1 MLAFIGLATIV
12 LVVGFLLVGKMSP
25 IVALTL
31 VPIAGAL
38 LAGFGPEALGE
49 FFNSGLARV
58 MQIATMFVFAIT
70 FFGVLQD
77 TGLFG
82 PIING
87 LIRLTRGH
95 VVAVT
100 VGTALVG
107 VLAHL
112 DGAGA
117 TTFLLTVPALLPLYL
132 RLGMSRYLMLMMLAL
147 GAGIAN
153 MLPWAGPLGR
163 TAAVTGIEVTA
174 LWKPLIPIQLI
185 GVLLLVVLAFVLGLR
200 EQRRVRLAGVTADVE
215 AEELV
220 NTAVTPTADERAL
233 ERPSL
238 LAVNGLLFLAVIAA
252 LVSGIL
258 PPALIFMTGL
268 SLVLLINYPD
278 VETQMQ
284 RIYAHAPSALL
295 MGAIILSAGTF
306 LGIMDGSG
314 MLRAMAAAVVNVLP
328 EAAVANLHLIV
339 GVVGMPLELLL
350 STDAFYFALMPVV
363 LEVMGPTA
371 LPQDQIVYAMVIGN
385 IIGTFASPFSPA
397 LWLALGLARAD
408 IGTHLRYSFFWMW
421 GFSLVVFGVAMTL
434 GLF

>member
-1 MLAFIGLATIV
+1 MLAFIGLVTIV
-12 LVVGFLLVGKMSP
+12 LVVGFLLLGKMSP

-38 LAGFGPEALGE
+38 LAGFGPEALTE
-49 FFNSGLARV
+49 FFNDGLARV

-77 TGLFG
+77 TGLFR

-100 VGTALVG
+100 AGTALVG

-117 TTFLLTVPALLPLYL
+117 TTFLLTVPALLPLYM
-132 RLGMSRYLMLMMLAL
+132 RLGMSRYLMLMMLAI

-163 TAAVTGIEVTA
+163 AAAVTGLDVTD
-174 LWKPLIPIQLI
+174 LWQPLIQVQLI
-185 GVLLLVVLAFVLGLR
+185 GVVLLLGLAVGLGLR
-200 EQRRVRLAGVTADVE
+200 EQRRIRAAGGPAP
-215 AEELV
+215 AEGHEV
-220 NTAVTPTADERAL
+220 GGVAATADEAAL
-233 ERPSL
+233 ERRAL
-238 LAVNGLLFLAVIAA
+238 LPVNGALFLAVIAA
-252 LVSGIL
+252 LVTGIL
-258 PPALIFMTGL
+258 PPALIFMIGL
-268 SLVLLINYPD
+268 SVVLLINYPQ
-278 VETQMQ
+278 VEMQMN
-284 RIYAHAPSALL
+284 RIRAHAPSALL
-295 MGAIILSAGTF
+295 MGAIILAAGTF
-306 LGIMDGSG
+306 LGIMDGTG
-314 MLRAMAAAVVNVLP
+314 MLRAMAVAMVSVLP
-328 EAAVANLHLIV
+328 ESAVGNLHIIV
-339 GVVGMPLELLL
+339 GLIGMPLELVL
-350 STDAFYFALMPVV
+350 STDAFYFGMLPIV
-363 LEVMGPTA
+363 LEVVQPAGVPA
-371 LPQDQIVYAMVIGN
+371 DQIVHAMVIGN

-408 IGTHLRYSFFWMW
+408 IGAHLRYSFFWMW
-421 GFSLVVFGVAMTL
+421 GFSLVVFGAAMAL

>member
-1 MLAFIGLATIV
+1 
-12 LVVGFLLVGKMSP
+12 
-25 IVALTL
+25 
-31 VPIAGAL
+31 
-38 LAGFGPEALGE
+38 
-49 FFNSGLARV
+49 
-58 MQIATMFVFAIT
+58 MFVFAIT

-77 TGLFG
+77 TGLFR

-100 VGTALVG
+100 AGTAIVG
-107 VLAHL
+107 ALAHL

-117 TTFLLTVPALLPLYL
+117 TTFLLTVPALLPLYE

-163 TAAVTGIEVTA
+163 AAAVTGIDLTQ
-174 LWKPLIPIQLI
+174 LWHPLIQIQVI
-185 GVLLLVVLAFVLGLR
+185 GLALLVVLAIGLGLR
-200 EQRRVRLAGVTADVE
+200 EQRRIAAAGGPAPGTALDVGGV
-215 AEELV
+215 AA
-220 NTAVTPTADERAL
+220 TDDERLL
-233 ERPSL
+233 ERPAL
-238 LAVNGLLFLAVIAA
+238 LFVNGALFVAVVAA

-258 PPALIFMTGL
+258 PPALIFMIGL
-268 SLVLLINYPD
+268 SLVLLINYPH

-284 RIYAHAPSALL
+284 RIRAHAPSALL

-306 LGIMDGSG
+306 LGIMDGTG
-314 MLRAMAAAVVNVLP
+314 MLRAMAASMVAVLP
-328 EAAVANLHLIV
+328 ESMIGSLHIFV
-339 GVVGMPLELLL
+339 GILGMPLELVL
-350 STDAFYFALMPVV
+350 STDAFYFGMLPIV
-363 LEVMGPTA
+363 LEVVQPTGVPA
-371 LPQDQIVYAMVIGN
+371 QEIAHAMVIGN

-408 IGTHLRYSFFWMW
+408 IGTHIRYSFVWMW
-421 GFSLVVFGVAMTL
+421 GFSLVVLGVAWMI

>member
-1 MLAFIGLATIV
+1 MLALIGLVTIV
-12 LVVGFLLVGKMSP
+12 LVVGFLLMGRMSP

-31 VPIAGAL
+31 VPIGGAFV
-38 LAGFGPEALGE
+38 AGFGPDELTV
-49 FFNSGLARV
+49 FFNDGLARV
-58 MQIATMFVFAIT
+58 MQVATMFVFAIT

-77 TGLFG
+77 TGLFR

-100 VGTALVG
+100 AGTAIVG
-107 VLAHL
+107 ALAHL

-117 TTFLLTVPALLPLYL
+117 TTFLLTVPALLPLYE

-163 TAAVTGIEVTA
+163 AAAVTGIDLTQ
-174 LWKPLIPIQLI
+174 LWHPLIQIQVI
-185 GVLLLVVLAFVLGLR
+185 GLALLVVLAIGLGLR
-200 EQRRVRLAGVTADVE
+200 EQRRIAAAGGPAPGTALDVGGV
-215 AEELV
+215 AA
-220 NTAVTPTADERAL
+220 TDDERLL
-233 ERPSL
+233 ERPAL
-238 LAVNGLLFLAVIAA
+238 LFVNGALFVAVVAA

-258 PPALIFMTGL
+258 PPALIFMIGL
-268 SLVLLINYPD
+268 SLVLLINYPH

-284 RIYAHAPSALL
+284 RIRAHAPSALL

-306 LGIMDGSG
+306 LGIMDGTG
-314 MLRAMAAAVVNVLP
+314 MLRAMAASMVAVLP
-328 EAAVANLHLIV
+328 ESMIGSLHIFV
-339 GVVGMPLELLL
+339 GILGMPLELVL
-350 STDAFYFALMPVV
+350 STDAFYFGMLPIV
-363 LEVMGPTA
+363 LEVVQPTGVPA
-371 LPQDQIVYAMVIGN
+371 QEIAHAMVIGN

-408 IGTHLRYSFFWMW
+408 IGTHIRYSFVWMW
-421 GFSLVVFGVAMTL
+421 GFSLVVLGVAWMI

>member
-1 MLAFIGLATIV
+1 MLAFIGLVTIV
-12 LVVGFLLVGKMSP
+12 LVVGFLLLGKMSP

-38 LAGFGPEALGE
+38 LAGFGPEALGG
-49 FFNSGLARV
+49 FFNDGLARV
-58 MQIATMFVFAIT
+58 MQVATMFVFAIT

-77 TGLFG
+77 TGLFR

-100 VGTALVG
+100 AGTALVG

-132 RLGMSRYLMLMMLAL
+132 RLGMSRYLMLMMLAI

-163 TAAVTGIEVTA
+163 AAAVTGVDVTA
-174 LWKPLIPIQLI
+174 LWHPLIPVQLG
-185 GVLLLVVLAFVLGLR
+185 GVAMLLVLAAGLGLR
-200 EQRRVRLAGVTADVE
+200 EQRRIRAAGGPAPVAGPDVGGVAATAEE
-215 AEELV
+215 AE
-220 NTAVTPTADERAL
+220 L
-233 ERPSL
+233 ERRRL
-238 LAVNGLLFLAVIAA
+238 LPVNGLLFLMVIAA

-258 PPALIFMTGL
+258 PPALIFMIGL
-268 SLVLLINYPD
+268 SVVLLINYPQ
-278 VETQMQ
+278 VEVQMQ
-284 RIYAHAPSALL
+284 RIRAHAPSALL
-295 MGAIILSAGTF
+295 MGAIILAAGTF
-306 LGIMDGSG
+306 LGVMDGTG
-314 MLRAMAAAVVNVLP
+314 MLRAMAAAMVAVLP
-328 EAAVANLHLIV
+328 EAAIGSLHLIV
-339 GVVGMPLELLL
+339 GALGMPLELVL
-350 STDAFYFALMPVV
+350 STDAFYFGMLPIV
-363 LEVMGPTA
+363 LEVVQPAGVPS
-371 LPQDQIVYAMVIGN
+371 DQIVHAMVIGN

-397 LWLALGLARAD
+397 LWLALGLAKAD
-408 IGTHLRYSFFWMW
+408 IGTHIRYSFVWMW
-421 GFSLVVFGVAMTL
+421 GFSLAVFGMAMAF